1 MKMILHLPLF
11 VENIVKLF
19 QKESAFTSDS
29 YAKQA
34 CSTQLNLKSFFCNST
49 GFEFCYLH
57 SKRILYSVNLIFSL
71 FETRLRR

>member
-34 CSTQLNLKSFFCNST
+34 CSTQLNLKSFFLQ
-49 GFEFCYLH
+49 FY
-57 SKRILYSVNLIFSL
+57 RI
-71 FETRLRR
+71 